1 MFLTQVNQFK
11 RSSSAHYNAS
21 RSAKSGGF
29 LSNKSSTTDLNIP
42 KHSHHKSLHRATS
55 SFGMEKA
62 EREAKIVY
70 ERFSPE

>member
-11 RSSSAHYNAS
+11 RSSSAHYNAT

-29 LSNKSSTTDLNIP
+29 LSNKSSTTDLNTT
-42 KHSHHKSLHRATS
+42 KHTHHKSLHRATS
-55 SFGMEKA
+55 SLGIEKA
-62 EREAKIVY
+62 ERDAKMVY